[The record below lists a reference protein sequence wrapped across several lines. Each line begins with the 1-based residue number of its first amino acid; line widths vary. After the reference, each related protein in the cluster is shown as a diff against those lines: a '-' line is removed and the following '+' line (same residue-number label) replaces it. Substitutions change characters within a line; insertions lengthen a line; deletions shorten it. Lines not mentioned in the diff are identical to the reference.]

1 MGACLGKGG
10 EELEEW
16 QETGGDEEGGDGK
29 VLTQAEL
36 KQLELERE
44 AKLQR
49 WWHLRALEDKYYDH
63 RRKVRQ
69 ARADR
74 RAPARRQRLQGL
86 FWRRAAAKLP
96 VSSSAR
102 AGRPAAGRPRYSL
115 WDAAAPATPRASAYH
130 QTYLS
135 AEALGRLAAAEAGAE
150 AGPGPANAALERWA
164 HYKGR
169 ELEAPVGG
177 LPNAVGE
184 EAAGRGRREEEEE
197 EGTKKRR
204 AGIPLQ
210 REPQKN
216 PFVLDNKEWE
226 RQQQLLRDKAR
237 ISSATKAVTSI
248 KHVRS
253 TMHGM
258 FDPRPIERRL
268 KELGVDPPPED
279 GGGAPRPP
287 GAAGPAPR
295 AGRSEAG
302 PGSASW
308 GPSRWEFE
316 STAASTNTK
325 FSERYRAQ
333 KQRRAQPAE
342 PERFPKGF
350 RAYALPD
357 TAAKYVVEYDGEE
370 MQKILAHSLTKA
382 SAQAAAPPGQ
392 V

>member
-1 MGACLGKGG
+1 M
-10 EELEEW
+10 
-16 QETGGDEEGGDGK
+16 
-29 VLTQAEL
+29 
-36 KQLELERE
+36 
-44 AKLQR
+44 
-49 WWHLRALEDKYYDH
+49 
-63 RRKVRQ
+63 
-69 ARADR
+69 
-74 RAPARRQRLQGL
+74 
-86 FWRRAAAKLP
+86 
-96 VSSSAR
+96 
-102 AGRPAAGRPRYSL
+102 
-115 WDAAAPATPRASAYH
+115 
-130 QTYLS
+130 
-135 AEALGRLAAAEAGAE
+135 
-150 AGPGPANAALERWA
+150 
-164 HYKGR
+164 
-169 ELEAPVGG
+169 
-177 LPNAVGE
+177 GE
-184 EAAGRGRREEEEE
+184 EAAGPGRREEEEE

-210 REPQKN
+210 REAKKN
-216 PFVLDNKEWE
+216 PFILDNKAWE

-253 TMHGM
+253 AMHGM
-258 FDPRPIERRL
+258 FDPRPIERKL
-268 KELGVDPPPED
+268 KELDVDPPPED
-279 GGGAPRPP
+279 GGSAPRPP
-287 GAAGPAPR
+287 GAAAVAGAEGPAPR
-295 AGRSEAG
+295 GGQSEAG

-308 GPSRWEFE
+308 GRSRWEFE

-357 TAAKYVVEYDGEE
+357 TAAKYVVEYDREE